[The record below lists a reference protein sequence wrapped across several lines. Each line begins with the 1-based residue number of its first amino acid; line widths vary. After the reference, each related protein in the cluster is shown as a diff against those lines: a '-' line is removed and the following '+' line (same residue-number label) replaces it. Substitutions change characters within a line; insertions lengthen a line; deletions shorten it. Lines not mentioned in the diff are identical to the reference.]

1 MRIYITIIFLVCFL
15 GIAFIFG
22 SQNDQIITLNY
33 LIARTNMSVAS
44 AVSLFT
50 SIGFILGLL
59 FALLWK
65 FLRVVRPKHKK
76 NKGTS

>member
-1 MRIYITIIFLVCFL
+1 MRIYITIFFLVGFM

-33 LIARTNMSVAS
+33 LIARINMSVAA

-50 SIGFILGLL
+50 TIGFILGLL

-65 FLRVVRPKHKK
+65 LLRVVRPKHNK
-76 NKGTS
+76 NKAMS